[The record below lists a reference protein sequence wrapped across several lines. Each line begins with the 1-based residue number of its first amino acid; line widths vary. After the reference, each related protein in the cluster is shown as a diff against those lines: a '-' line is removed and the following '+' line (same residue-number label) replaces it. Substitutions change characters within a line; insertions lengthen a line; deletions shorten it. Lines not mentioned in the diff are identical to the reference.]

1 MLLIASSPSYMEGGS
16 IGTKIA
22 GIILASHSS
31 GIGELSFLGLTH
43 YYGHLSLASWGSG
56 TGAAG
61 LIGAGAYA
69 VATTSFGFGVR
80 STILA
85 FSVLP
90 SVMVAA
96 FFFVLPKGPLLVA
109 SPEIGGEYETII
121 DQETLAAEDRNVAEE
136 ELNAIEEDSN
146 DQLGASQHSSE
157 LQKSFH
163 SGHESRAWYLFKI
176 NLRRAGGL
184 FYP

>member
-1 MLLIASSPSYMEGGS
+1 MEGGS

-31 GIGELSFLGLTH
+31 GIGELSFLALTH

-80 STILA
+80 STIIF
-85 FSVLP
+85 FSILP
-90 SVMVAA
+90 SVMIAA
-96 FFFVLPKGPLLVA
+96 FFFILPKGPLLVA
-109 SPEIGGEYETII
+109 SPEMGGEYETII
-121 DQETLAAEDRNVAEE
+121 DQETLAEERNGTEE
-136 ELNAIEEDSN
+136 ELNAIEENNN
-146 DQLGASQHSSE
+146 DLLTTSQHSSD
-157 LQKSFH
+157 LHKSFL
-163 SGHESRAWYLFKI
+163 SGHESRAWWLFKS